1 MFQRNVKHRETI
13 EKRIKRLK
21 SERRPSYPK
30 DHMKR
35 REVEE
40 VQKKAFQDKLNAKS
54 NERALKLKKSLLANQ
69 TNRVFVPQT
78 DSSFKWIKD

>member
-30 DHMKR
+30 DHIKR
-35 REVEE
+35 YEVEE
-40 VQKKAFQDKLNAKS
+40 V
-54 NERALKLKKSLLANQ
+54 
-69 TNRVFVPQT
+69 
-78 DSSFKWIKD
+78 